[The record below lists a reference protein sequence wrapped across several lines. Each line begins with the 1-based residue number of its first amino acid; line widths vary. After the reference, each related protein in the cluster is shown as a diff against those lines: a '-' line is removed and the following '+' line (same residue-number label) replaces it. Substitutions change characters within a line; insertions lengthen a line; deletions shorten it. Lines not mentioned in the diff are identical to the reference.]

1 MHPTLL
7 ERTIRLLLRLPP
19 LAASTY
25 SFRQSSLCLDGNK
38 GYLMWRNKQSQVD
51 EPSPPPAP
59 ALGPPITPMTPADA
73 IRLAS
78 ATGRTT
84 ARLGLD
90 FDVTGKIS
98 GNEDLRI
105 DGTVEEPISLKCHR
119 LTVGS
124 RAKVTAEVMAREVVV
139 YGKFYG
145 NLRALDRIEIK
156 KDGSVIGDL
165 TTARVLI
172 EDGAY
177 FKGNIQIERRKTPR
191 GLPQKRI

>member
-1 MHPTLL
+1 
-7 ERTIRLLLRLPP
+7 
-19 LAASTY
+19 
-25 SFRQSSLCLDGNK
+25 
-38 GYLMWRNKQSQVD
+38 MWRNKQSQVD
-51 EPSPPPAP
+51 KPSPPPAP
-59 ALGPPITPMTPADA
+59 GLAPPITPMTPAAA
-73 IRLAS
+73 IRPTS
-78 ATGRTT
+78 APGRTT
-84 ARLGLD
+84 TRLELD
-90 FDVTGKIS
+90 PEVTGKIS

-105 DGTVEEPISLKCHR
+105 DGTVEEPISLKCYR

-177 FKGNIQIERRKTPR
+177 FKGNIEIERRKTPR